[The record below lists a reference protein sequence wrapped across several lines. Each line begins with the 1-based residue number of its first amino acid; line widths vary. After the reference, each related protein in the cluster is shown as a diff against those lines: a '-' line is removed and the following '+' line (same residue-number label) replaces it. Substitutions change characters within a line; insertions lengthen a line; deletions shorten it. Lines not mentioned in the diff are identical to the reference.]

1 MAESAKKSTRVSNL
15 EKMSP
20 EKRAKLEAL
29 DEALGQEF
37 VDALNK
43 GVMEEFEKLPKERQ
57 EELIKQGLAPA
68 PNQEK
73 D

>member
-20 EKRAKLEAL
+20 EKRAMVE
-29 DEALGQEF
+29 EMREGLGQAV
-37 VDALNK
+37 VDALNNA
-43 GVMEEFEKLPKERQ
+43 VMEEFAKLPKERQ

-68 PNQEK
+68 PIPAN